1 MTQPTPAIVQS
12 KRGEAV
18 VEADR
23 LPDLATAIAQMQA
36 AVGDMRPDDI
46 TIEFNAEQS
55 GSRSVTH
62 FRFRAYRNNRRPA

>member
-1 MTQPTPAIVQS
+1 MTTPTIVQA
-12 KRGEAV
+12 KHGAAL

-36 AVGDMRPDDI
+36 AIGDMRPDDV
-46 TIEFNAEQS
+46 TIEFNSEQS

-62 FRFRAYRNNRRPA
+62 FRFRAYRQRQSA